1 MPNRGTMLGG
11 AIVGESG
18 REGVIPLTDTQ
29 AMAQLGEE
37 IGKHV
42 LVNLTNVTEMNGRVL
57 AREIKQIQSEQN
69 FAFNM

>member
-11 AIVGESG
+11 AIAGESG
-18 REGVIPLTDTQ
+18 REGVIPLTDAQ